1 MSARSYNYFVIK
13 CYVADYGIQSPPYV
27 FSVRELVNEDLTQ
40 IAREVMRDFLRNL
53 EHKGKGKTIHPSHLR
68 WLKNDMV
75 TWDAK
80 LRNLTPDQL
89 SAMRSIGTTHA
100 PAPARARGITRARG
114 SDVGWETRYGTSR
127 ERRDKFLENLR

>member
-1 MSARSYNYFVIK
+1 MSARGYNYVVIK

-27 FSVRELVNEDLTQ
+27 FPMRALVDKDIMQ
-40 IAREVMRDFLRNL
+40 IAREVMLDFLRNL

-75 TWDAK
+75 TWEPK

-89 SAMRSIGTTHA
+89 AAMRSIGMTHA
-100 PAPARARGITRARG
+100 PAPAEARGIGRE
-114 SDVGWETRYGTSR
+114 SDVGWETRFGTAK
-127 ERRDKFLENLR
+127 ERRDKFLERLR